1 MMWHYFTFHFRWVRT
16 KEIQETAA
24 MTQQNTTHDKAANP
38 KSSKYMQPQIKV
50 DG

>member
-1 MMWHYFTFHFRWVRT
+1 MG
-16 KEIQETAA
+16 KNQGEIQETAS
-24 MTQQNTTHDKAANP
+24 MTQQNTTHDEVANP